1 MKKKIKVLSI
11 DGGGLRG
18 IIPLLILKKIEEI
31 EGKRIHELFD
41 LIIGTS
47 TGGIIACGLTA
58 TKDGKTPELTIDKL
72 IELYT
77 TKGNQIFPHKKNI
90 ITKLTSKIN
99 SIFNPTFSSNG
110 LDKLL
115 TDYFGDMKLSNTL
128 TPIIVTS
135 YDLRNNEVLMF
146 KSRKSNEENYNVKLK
161 DICRATSAAPTYLP
175 SYEMKYGGKDRIC
188 IDGGVYI
195 NNPSMAG
202 ITDVIRNK
210 YGISDLELSDVSL
223 LSLGTGLYTEDIGMK
238 NTPKWGLLEWAK
250 PITSVMMQGSSKSID
265 YECNELL
272 DIYLRIQININK
284 KDKSDMSD
292 SRSETTNYIIEKVNS
307 EVLNVTTEIEKI
319 KNFLTH

>member
-1 MKKKIKVLSI
+1 MKKFRVLSI

-31 EGKRIHELFD
+31 EGKKIHELFD

-58 TKDGKTPELTIDKL
+58 TKDGKTPLLTIDKL

-77 TKGNQIFPHKKNI
+77 TKGNKIFPYKKNT
-90 ITKLTSKIN
+90 ITKLIS
-99 SIFNPTFSSNG
+99 SIDSVVNPKFSAEG
-110 LDKLL
+110 LDRQL
-115 TDYFGDMKLSNTL
+115 TEYFGDIKLSNTL

-135 YDLRNNEVLMF
+135 YDIKNNEVLMF
-146 KSRKSNEENYNVKLK
+146 KSRKSGEEGCDVKLK

-202 ITDVIRNK
+202 VSDVIRNK
-210 YGISDLELSDVSL
+210 YGFPEIGLKNICL
-223 LSLGTGLYTEDIGMK
+223 LSLGTGLYTENIGIK

-250 PITSVMMQGSSKSID
+250 PITDVMMQGSSKSID

-272 DIYLRIQININK
+272 DIYIRMQINIDQKN
-284 KDKSDMSD
+284 KSDMSD
-292 SRSETTNYIIEKVNS
+292 SRPETTKYIIDKVNNDII
-307 EVLNVTTEIEKI
+307 NVTSEIEKI
-319 KNFLTH
+319 KNFFL

>member
-1 MKKKIKVLSI
+1 MKKKFRVLSI

-18 IIPLLILKKIEEI
+18 VIPLLILKKIEEI
-31 EGKRIHELFD
+31 EGKKIHELFD

-58 TKDGKTPELTIDKL
+58 TKDGKTPVLTIDRL

-77 TKGNQIFPHKKNI
+77 TKGDIIFPRKKNV
-90 ITKLTSKIN
+90 ITKMVSKIN
-99 SIFNPTFSSNG
+99 SVSSPTFSSKG
-110 LDKLL
+110 LDELL
-115 TDYFGDMKLSNTL
+115 TEYFGDMKLSNTL

-135 YDLRNNEVLMF
+135 YDLKNNEVLMF
-146 KSRKSNEENYNVKLK
+146 KSRKSGEENYDVTLK
-161 DICRATSAAPTYLP
+161 DVCRATSAAPTYLP

-188 IDGGVYI
+188 LDGGVYI

-202 ITDVIRNK
+202 ISDVIRNK
-210 YGISDLELSDVSL
+210 YNIPDLELSDISL
-223 LSLGTGLYTEDIGMK
+223 LSLGTGVYTEDIGMK

-272 DIYLRIQININK
+272 DIYLRIQININD

-292 SRSETTNYIIEKVNS
+292 SRSETTNYIIEKVNT
-307 EVLNVTTEIEKI
+307 EIINVTTEIEKI
-319 KNFLTH
+319 RNFLV